1 MNELLHELIQE
12 LLHEAVFYYAVAF
25 VIFWALI
32 YRFASKPALKWIDG
46 EIEKISAELATAHE
60 LRAEAEAALA
70 ESKGK
75 QAKAEKEAK
84 VIIEMAK
91 KEAEAMRKHA
101 ETNLETILNRQQQLA
116 TERIRIAQ
124 DNAIAVVRAAA
135 IDMAMDIARK
145 NLSDHLS
152 DDDAARLVEE
162 AIAEIPAL
170 KTKKA

>member
-1 MNELLHELIQE
+1 MTEFLHELLHEP
-12 LLHEAVFYYAVAF
+12 VFFYAVAF
-25 VIFWALI
+25 VAFWAI
-32 YRFASKPALKWIDG
+32 TIRFARKPALKWIDG

-70 ESKGK
+70 ESKAK

-101 ETNLETILNRQQQLA
+101 ETTLETMLDRQQHLA

-124 DNAIAVVRAAA
+124 DNAIAGVRTAA
-135 IDMAMDIARK
+135 INMAIDIARK
-145 NLSDHLS
+145 NLSENLS
-152 DDDAARLVEE
+152 DADAAKLVDQ
-162 AIAEIPAL
+162 AIGEIPSLTA
-170 KTKKA
+170 KRA